1 LKPTEKIIFGWF
13 NMKVI
18 ITKSQIDNI
27 AMKFLNN
34 SYGLEE
40 YRVDKFPNI
49 VFYVRDGQVY
59 IEHEIVKNEL
69 YISRRL
75 MHNTR
80 RNLENIFGLGM
91 GDGRRLFNMFIDQYV
106 DTGMNDIHYSE
117 TLPFN
122 IDLL

>member
-1 LKPTEKIIFGWF
+1 
-13 NMKVI
+13 MKVI
-18 ITKSQIDNI
+18 ITKTQIDNI
-27 AMKFLNN
+27 AMKFLND

-49 VFYVRDGQVY
+49 VFYVRDGKVY

-91 GDGRRLFNMFIDQYV
+91 GDGRRLFNMFIDQYA
-106 DTGMNDIHYSE
+106 DTGMNDIYFSE
-117 TLPFN
+117 VLPAN
-122 IDLL
+122 MESL

>member
-1 LKPTEKIIFGWF
+1 
-13 NMKVI
+13 MKVI
-18 ITKSQIDNI
+18 ITKTQIDNI
-27 AMKFLNN
+27 AMKFLND
-34 SYGLEE
+34 SYGLEK
-40 YRVDKFPNI
+40 YVDEKYPTI
-49 VFYVRDGQVY
+49 VFFVRDNKVY
-59 IEHEIVKNEL
+59 IEHETVKNEL

>member
-1 LKPTEKIIFGWF
+1 
-13 NMKVI
+13 MKVI
-18 ITKSQIDNI
+18 ITKTQIDNI
-27 AMKFLNN
+27 AMKFLND

-40 YRVDKFPNI
+40 YRVDKFPTI
-49 VFYVRDGQVY
+49 VFFVRDNKVY
-59 IEHEIVKNEL
+59 IEHETVKNEL